1 MNEQEINNKIS
12 VRELEEERVAKKLF
26 YKNIDSIRKNVQFF
40 FWATVIPIIIYFF
53 KILIEMKNM
62 QWVYL
67 TTTFRL
73 NYIKNEKR
81 RTKSIEQ
88 RGKLQPFWQKK

>member
-1 MNEQEINNKIS
+1 MNEQEINNTLN

-53 KILIEMKNM
+53 KILI
-62 QWVYL
+62 
-67 TTTFRL
+67 
-73 NYIKNEKR
+73 
-81 RTKSIEQ
+81 
-88 RGKLQPFWQKK
+88 

>member
-40 FWATVIPIIIYFF
+40 FWATVTSTLSY
-53 KILIEMKNM
+53 IL
-62 QWVYL
+62 YL
-67 TTTFRL
+67 AF
-73 NYIKNEKR
+73 
-81 RTKSIEQ
+81 S
-88 RGKLQPFWQKK
+88 